1 MRPITKIDIITRT
14 EKLDELKVAFAEIG
28 VTGMTVSQVFG
39 CGLQKG
45 HKEVYRGQAYD
56 INLVPK
62 VKIETVVCEVPVDE
76 VLRVA
81 SLKPVSPATAK
92 SSSTRWPMQLKSAP
106 ANRARQ
112 LLSTTIN
119 ERRLVPG
126 DRYGNKRNV
135 KAVQILRLNKERNL
149 RSLTSPNISLW
160 RSLDF

>member
-45 HKEVYRGQAYD
+45 HKKFCA
-56 INLVPK
+56 LHK
-62 VKIETVVCEVPVDE
+62 K
-76 VLRVA
+76 

-92 SSSTRWPMQLKSAP
+92 SSSTRWPMQLKSVP

-112 LLSTTIN
+112 PLSTTIN
-119 ERRLVPG
+119 ERRLVPNC
-126 DRYGNKRNV
+126 RRW
-135 KAVQILRLNKERNL
+135 Q
-149 RSLTSPNISLW
+149 
-160 RSLDF
+160 

>member
-14 EKLDELKVAFAEIG
+14 EKLDELTVAFAEIG

-81 SLKPVSPATAK
+81 QKVLKTG
-92 SSSTRWPMQLKSAP
+92 Q
-106 ANRARQ
+106 
-112 LLSTTIN
+112 
-119 ERRLVPG
+119 PG
-126 DRYGNKRNV
+126 DGKIFIYPLANAV
-135 KAVQILRLNKERNL
+135 KIRTGEQGEAAIIDDHK
-149 RSLTSPNISLW
+149 
-160 RSLDF
+160 

>member
-45 HKEVYRGQAYD
+45 HN

-81 SLKPVSPATAK
+81 QKVLKTG
-92 SSSTRWPMQLKSAP
+92 Q
-106 ANRARQ
+106 
-112 LLSTTIN
+112 
-119 ERRLVPG
+119 PG
-126 DRYGNKRNV
+126 DGKIFIYPLANAV
-135 KAVQILRLNKERNL
+135 KIRTGEQGEAAIIDDHK
-149 RSLTSPNISLW
+149 
-160 RSLDF
+160 

>member
-81 SLKPVSPATAK
+81 QKSLKQVSPATAK

-112 LLSTTIN
+112 PLSTTIN

-126 DRYGNKRNV
+126 RRRW
-135 KAVQILRLNKERNL
+135 Q
-149 RSLTSPNISLW
+149 
-160 RSLDF
+160 

>member
-14 EKLDELKVAFAEIG
+14 ENLDELKVAFAEIG

-81 SLKPVSPATAK
+81 QKVLKTG
-92 SSSTRWPMQLKSAP
+92 Q
-106 ANRARQ
+106 
-112 LLSTTIN
+112 
-119 ERRLVPG
+119 PG
-126 DRYGNKRNV
+126 DGKIFIYPLADAV
-135 KAVQILRLNKERNL
+135 KIRTGEQGEAAIIDDHK
-149 RSLTSPNISLW
+149 
-160 RSLDF
+160 

>member
-45 HKEVYRGQAYD
+45 H
-56 INLVPK
+56 NLVPK

-81 SLKPVSPATAK
+81 QKVLKTG
-92 SSSTRWPMQLKSAP
+92 Q
-106 ANRARQ
+106 
-112 LLSTTIN
+112 
-119 ERRLVPG
+119 PG
-126 DRYGNKRNV
+126 DGKIFIYPLANAV
-135 KAVQILRLNKERNL
+135 KIRTGEQGEAAIIDDHK
-149 RSLTSPNISLW
+149 
-160 RSLDF
+160 

>member
-62 VKIETVVCEVPVDE
+62 VKIERLSARFRWTK
-76 VLRVA
+76 LRVA
-81 SLKPVSPATAK
+81 QKVLKTGQPGDAK
-92 SSSTRWPMQLKSAP
+92 SSSTRWPTRLKSAP

-119 ERRLVPG
+119 ERRLLPG
-126 DRYGNKRNV
+126 RRRW
-135 KAVQILRLNKERNL
+135 Q
-149 RSLTSPNISLW
+149 
-160 RSLDF
+160 